1 MGYYDYDDDY
11 YYDVVDV
18 WQWHW
23 LRCYRL
29 CLVIQVQMEQV
40 SNSKI
45 WHSCRRVFSNVF
57 SYIYND
63 EIVCYCNAD

>member
-29 CLVIQVQMEQV
+29 CLVIQVQMELK
-40 SNSKI
+40 N
-45 WHSCRRVFSNVF
+45 
-57 SYIYND
+57 
-63 EIVCYCNAD
+63 CNFKL

>member
-11 YYDVVDV
+11 YYDVVVDV

-29 CLVIQVQMEQV
+29 CLVIQVQMEL
-40 SNSKI
+40 KL
-45 WHSCRRVFSNVF
+45 
-57 SYIYND
+57 
-63 EIVCYCNAD
+63 